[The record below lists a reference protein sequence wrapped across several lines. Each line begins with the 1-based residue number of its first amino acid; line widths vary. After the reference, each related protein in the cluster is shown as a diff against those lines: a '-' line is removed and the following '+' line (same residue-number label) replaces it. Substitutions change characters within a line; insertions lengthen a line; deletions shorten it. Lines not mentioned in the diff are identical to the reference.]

1 MPARRWIT
9 IALLA
14 IAVAGGV
21 ALERFAF
28 APSSERPV
36 SADADTAA
44 ARYVC
49 PMHPEVV
56 RAAPGTC
63 PICGMQLVAA
73 AATSAGLPE
82 VAVSPAVVNSLGVR
96 TARVQRITLWREARV
111 PAYVQGYTAGG
122 SQAVRA
128 PFAGRVVRMLV
139 TVGKDVRHGEPL
151 FEMTSDVLAEAQA
164 QHLQALAANDPERSN
179 KTRRKLHELALAPA
193 DVERLERTRTAITT
207 LTLPAPVDGR
217 VAAIEARAGDAVE
230 RNAVVLSLETAGEVA
245 VDVDLFRSQLMWV
258 KSGDRAE
265 LRLAH
270 APNRVWRGAVMREG
284 VQVSPQ
290 KRTYIVRLHAAIA
303 PGLVFSNMTGE
314 VRIFGDPHYQ
324 ALAIPREALIR
335 GEHGQR
341 AVLALGDGRFRPVA
355 VAAGIESGDTVEIV
369 SGLREGDAVVTS
381 AQFLLDSESSLRA
394 EFLRMGD
401 APAHDA
407 GKTHDHAH

>member
-1 MPARRWIT
+1 MRTPQILT
-9 IALLA
+9 ALLLVA
-14 IAVAGGV
+14 AVAGGV
-21 ALERFAF
+21 VLERFVV
-28 APSSERPV
+28 APAGENP
-36 SADADTAA
+36 APAGAA
-44 ARYVC
+44 AATQYVC

-56 RAAPGTC
+56 RTAPGTC

-73 AATSAGLPE
+73 AAATPAGLPE
-82 VAVSPAVVNSLGVR
+82 VAVSAAVVNSLGVR
-96 TARVQRITLWREARV
+96 TARVQRTTLWREARV

-122 SQAVRA
+122 SQALRA
-128 PFAGRVVRMLV
+128 PFAGQVVKLH
-139 TVGKDVRHGEPL
+139 TAAGKQARRGEPL
-151 FEMTSDVLAEAQA
+151 FEMASDVLAEAQA
-164 QHLQALAANDPERSN
+164 QHLHALAANDPEHSN

-193 DVERLERTRTAITT
+193 DIERLERTRTAIAA
-207 LTLPAPVDGR
+207 LTMPAPVDGR
-217 VAAIEARAGDAVE
+217 VAAIEVRAGDAVE
-230 RNAVVLSLETAGEVA
+230 RNAVVLSIETAGEVA

-270 APNRVWRGAVMREG
+270 APNRAWRGTVMREG

-290 KRTYIVRLHAAIA
+290 KRTYIVRLHVPIA
-303 PGLVFSNMTGE
+303 PGLVFGNMTGE

-335 GEHGQR
+335 GEHGER
-341 AVLALGDGRFRPVA
+341 AVLALGGGRFRPVA
-355 VAAGIESGDTVEIV
+355 VAAGIESGDAVEIV